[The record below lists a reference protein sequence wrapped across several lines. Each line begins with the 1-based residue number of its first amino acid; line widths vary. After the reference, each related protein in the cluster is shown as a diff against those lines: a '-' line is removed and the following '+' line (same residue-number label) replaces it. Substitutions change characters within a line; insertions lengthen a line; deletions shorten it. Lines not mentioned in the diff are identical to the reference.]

1 MKSEDMIKQLE
12 DEKQWLEQESKRLVD
27 ESEKKLESVRAA
39 ELQELRRGKV
49 EALQLLQVSQL
60 VHVLLYMYYYKMGW
74 FGGVMVATSD
84 LRSRGRGFDS
94 WPFRYSSNNS
104 GQVVHTHVPLSPSS
118 ILWYRSKMLRR

>member
-1 MKSEDMIKQLE
+1 MVLYQFVYILFTLLLLSLCCFAEKANLVKSEDMIKQLE
-12 DEKQWLEQESKRLVD
+12 DEKQWLEQESKHLVD

-74 FGGVMVATSD
+74 LGDVMVGT
-84 LRSRGRGFDS
+84 
-94 WPFRYSSNNS
+94 
-104 GQVVHTHVPLSPSS
+104 
-118 ILWYRSKMLRR
+118 

>member
-49 EALQLLQVSQL
+49 EALQLLQVS
-60 VHVLLYMYYYKMGW
+60 HVLLYMYYYKMGW

>member
-12 DEKQWLEQESKRLVD
+12 DEKQWLEQESKHLVD

-74 FGGVMVATSD
+74 LGDVMVGT
-84 LRSRGRGFDS
+84 
-94 WPFRYSSNNS
+94 
-104 GQVVHTHVPLSPSS
+104 
-118 ILWYRSKMLRR
+118 

>member
-1 MKSEDMIKQLE
+1 VKSEDMIKQLE
-12 DEKQWLEQESKRLVD
+12 DEKQWLEQESKHLVD

-74 FGGVMVATSD
+74 LGDVMVGT
-84 LRSRGRGFDS
+84 
-94 WPFRYSSNNS
+94 
-104 GQVVHTHVPLSPSS
+104 
-118 ILWYRSKMLRR
+118 